1 MKLDKKDIC
10 NLVGTIALLIYII
23 LAISGK
29 TTFLLTGR
37 IILASVA
44 AIAYLI
50 KMGIEFHDKQD
61 TSHSVI
67 LTSFCLWDIYLTATE
82 FAG

>member
-23 LAISGK
+23 LAICGK
-29 TTFLLTGR
+29 NTFLLTGR
-37 IILASVA
+37 IIFAIVA
-44 AIAYLI
+44 TIAYLI
-50 KMGIEFHDKQD
+50 KMGIEFHNKQD
-61 TSHSVI
+61 TIHSVI
-67 LTSFCLWDIYLTATE
+67 LIQFCLWDIYLTVIQ